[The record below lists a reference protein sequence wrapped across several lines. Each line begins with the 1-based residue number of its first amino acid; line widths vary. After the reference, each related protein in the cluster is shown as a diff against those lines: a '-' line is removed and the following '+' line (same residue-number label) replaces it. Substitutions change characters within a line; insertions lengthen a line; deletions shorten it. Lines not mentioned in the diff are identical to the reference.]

1 MIMAAHALPVLALPD
16 VAALA
21 GLDVALG
28 AALRARLAASGYD
41 SACVDRVERAVPGPF
56 DLPRLPLI
64 ARLLATDAAPG
75 AALAAL
81 FAYDLPVPLARA
93 EAALAELVPALL
105 ACGILRTE
113 DGGRVRSAW
122 RLVPFHGLWLLSDR
136 PDAGPDAVM
145 GPGPTTA
152 ALARAALPTAAGT
165 RVLDLGCG
173 AGSLALV
180 AVAGGAT
187 AVATDLSAR
196 AVAVAAA
203 NARLNGLALDVRCGD
218 GYAPV
223 AGERFDLVLCQPP
236 YVIRPAGA
244 TAVTYLHGGARGDE
258 LARQLTAATPSVL
271 AEHGLAVLSFDA
283 PLAEQEDLAAAI
295 AAEIGGAADVVVLA
309 WPGPGLDQLAMAYA
323 SVTDPTFGTVYA
335 QAAER
340 YRQHC
345 AEQNFTRFQR
355 NLVLLRRPARGFAMQ
370 VPAAGSARLRRP
382 TLDRLLAAID
392 AAALPDAALT
402 RQRVAPV
409 SEARLV
415 VEQPFGGDAPR
426 HRVVFSSDGWCS
438 DHELSEAAALLCT
451 VLAQATDVSGGITA
465 YAQACGADA
474 AEVAPQVLGFV
485 RDGLRRGLLAL
496 AETTA

>member
-1 MIMAAHALPVLALPD
+1 MAAHALPALALPD

-21 GLDVALG
+21 GLDVAVG
-28 AALRARLAASGYD
+28 AALRAQLTASGYD

-64 ARLLATDAAPG
+64 ARLLAADVTSG

-93 EAALAELVPALL
+93 EAALGAVLPALL
-105 ACGILRTE
+105 DLGVLRAE
-113 DGGRVRSAW
+113 AEGRVRSAW

-152 ALARAALPTAAGT
+152 ALARAALPAAAGT

-180 AVAGGAT
+180 AVAGGAV

-218 GYAPV
+218 GFAPV

-258 LARQLTAATPSVL
+258 LARQLAAATPSVL

-283 PLAEQEDLAAAI
+283 PLTEQEDLAAAI
-295 AAEIGGAADVVVLA
+295 AEEIAGAADVVVLA

-323 SVTDPTFGTVYA
+323 SVADPSFGTPYA

-345 AEQNFTRFQR
+345 ADQGFRRFQR
-355 NLVLLRRPARGFAMQ
+355 NLVLLRQPARGFAMQ

-392 AAALPDAALT
+392 AAALPDADLN

-415 VEQPFGGDAPR
+415 VEQPFAGGAPH

-438 DHELSEAAALLCT
+438 DHELSDAAALLCT
-451 VLAQATDVSGGITA
+451 VLAQSADVSAAAAT
-465 YAQACGADA
+465 YAQTCGAA
-474 AEVAPQVLGFV
+474 VTEVAPQVLGFV

-496 AETTA
+496 AESAP